1 MKRQSAA
8 GILML
13 TLAVATGSFVS
24 GIPTR
29 AGEFLLL
36 ALVIPMAALGGGFF
50 CWLGRDRS

>member
-8 GILML
+8 AILIL
-13 TLAVATGSFVS
+13 TLVIATASFVS
-24 GIPTR
+24 GIAAR

-36 ALVIPMAALGGGFF
+36 ALVFPMAALGSGFF

>member
-8 GILML
+8 GILMF
-13 TLAVATGSFVS
+13 TLAIATASFVS

-29 AGEFLLL
+29 AGEFLVL
-36 ALVIPMAALGGGFF
+36 AVVIPMAALGSGFF